1 MQDYKKFAKLV
12 IQKTAENIGD
22 FINSGKIIIKNN
34 TFKLDEDAL
43 TEAIERHCEKLHS
56 EHGDLQ
62 IQLDKIVSYLT
73 ICVKDILL
81 KFNESNKSNEE
92 LNKFICD
99 KISNIPTKQEIE
111 SLIAQHEEHDDENA
125 QKTIDEVKHRSQII
139 IENSDRN
146 AEVIVQKV
154 DDGNQKVVEEVNKFN
169 KKIDQLSSTT
179 DEIKSLL
186 KNPQSPTTETE
197 VLGCNDVSPRGDKTN
212 KSPAADTIIVY
223 AQKLQDY
230 SFKVIIPEN
239 TTEKFYYMPEFPTSQ
254 ISSTVHRLPF
264 PRFLIKN
271 KELILT
277 KQKNIC
283 FDPRANLY
291 RIYLK
296 KHLHGKTKIEQSEQD
311 AYIISVESIESEI
324 LCIKDCI
331 PNSKGK
337 TFYRAILFDPN
348 ECAGRHFQI
357 YLYDHNTHFLFRDKK
372 QKPISFE
379 DFKILASKS
388 NEKISVS

>member
-12 IQKTAENIGD
+12 TQKTAENIGNL
-22 FINSGKIIIKNN
+22 INSGKIIIRNN
-34 TFKLDEDAL
+34 TFKLDEDAF

-73 ICVKDILL
+73 ISVKDILL

-99 KISNIPTKQEIE
+99 KISNIPTRQEVE
-111 SLIAQHEEHDDENA
+111 SLITQHEEHDDKNT
-125 QKTIDEVKHRSQII
+125 QKVLDEVKHRSQSI

-169 KKIDQLSSTT
+169 KKIDKLSSTA
-179 DEIKSLL
+179 DKIESLL
-186 KNPQSPTTETE
+186 KNPQSPTSETE
-197 VLGCNDVSPRGDKTN
+197 VLGCNGVSPRGDKTN

-239 TTEKFYYMPEFPTSQ
+239 TTEIFYYMPEFPTIQ
-254 ISSTVHRLPF
+254 IGSTVKKLPCPWF
-264 PRFLIKN
+264 FKN

-277 KQKNIC
+277 KQKSIC

-291 RIYLK
+291 RLYLK
-296 KHLHGKTKIEQSEQD
+296 KNLHGKTQIEQSEQEE
-311 AYIISVESIESEI
+311 YIISEETIESEI

-348 ECAGRHFQI
+348 ECAGRHFQVYI
-357 YLYDHNTHFLFRDKK
+357 YDASTHFLFRDKN

-379 DFKILASKS
+379 DFKYLASKS

>member
-1 MQDYKKFAKLV
+1 MNDYKKFAKLV
-12 IQKTAENIGD
+12 TQRAVENLGNL
-22 FINSGKIIIKNN
+22 INTGKIIIRNN

-43 TEAIERHCEKLHS
+43 TEAIERLCEKLHS

-62 IQLDKIVSYLT
+62 IQFDKIVSYMT

-81 KFNESNKSNEE
+81 NFNESNKSNEE

-99 KISNIPTKQEIE
+99 KISNIPTKQEFE
-111 SLIAQHEEHDDENA
+111 SRLAKHEEHDDKNTS
-125 QKTIDEVKHRSQII
+125 KVLDEVKHSSQVIVK
-139 IENSDRN
+139 NSDRN

-154 DDGNQKVVEEVNKFN
+154 DEGNQIVVEEVNKFN
-169 KKIDQLSSTT
+169 KKFDKLSSTT
-179 DEIKSLL
+179 YEIFSLL
-186 KNPQSPTTETE
+186 KNPQSPTSETE

-223 AQKLQDY
+223 AQRLQDY

-239 TTEKFYYMPEFPTSQ
+239 TSEKFYYMPEFPTSQ
-254 ISSTVHRLPF
+254 IGSTVHKLPF

-271 KELILT
+271 KELIFT
-277 KQKNIC
+277 KQKNLC
-283 FDPRANLY
+283 FDPTANLY
-291 RIYLK
+291 RLYLK
-296 KHLHGKTKIEQSEQD
+296 KHLHGKTKIEKSEQY
-311 AYIISVESIESEI
+311 AYIISKESIESEI

-348 ECAGRHFQI
+348 ESTDRLFQI
-357 YLYDHNTHFLFRDKK
+357 YIYDASTHFLFRDKK

-379 DFKILASKS
+379 EFKILASKS